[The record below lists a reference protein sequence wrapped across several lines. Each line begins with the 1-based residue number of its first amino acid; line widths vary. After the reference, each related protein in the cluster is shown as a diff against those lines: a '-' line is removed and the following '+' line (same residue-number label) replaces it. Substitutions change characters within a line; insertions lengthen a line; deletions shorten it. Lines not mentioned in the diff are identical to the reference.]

1 MFFSSSSSSFS
12 VFVFFKRYS
21 SGSNRT
27 PPHALVLL
35 FLFAFV
41 LSRRT
46 CLFRPFWPCVLL
58 LGVFLGVPF
67 WAPRVF
73 GILLELTGLE
83 LARPFRGPFSWD
95 ARRQGCFL
103 ASFPWFVFSPFVLFC
118 GFTRFTRRPSQWLD
132 LRQARG
138 ARRPP
143 LARVRARGSPSEGGG
158 LVPSCSGFLVAFLY
172 GRGSQGPSDA
182 QRPGPFVGE
191 GAFLSAPSG
200 PFFHTHVSV
209 CPYPRFCF
217 VCFLFFF
224 SWPSGPRWIAGR
236 KDGEFREL
244 FRESPGTLWELR
256 ELDAL
261 PSPLLLDCSY

>member
-1 MFFSSSSSSFS
+1 MSGLLFSGFVFSSF
-12 VFVFFKRYS
+12 VFFVVVVVFGFCFFKRYS

-41 LSRRT
+41 PPH
-46 CLFRPFWPCVLL
+46 LFRPFWPCVLL

-73 GILLELTGLE
+73 GILLELSGLE
-83 LARPFRGPFSWD
+83 LACPFRGRFSWD

-143 LARVRARGSPSEGGG
+143 LARLRARG
-158 LVPSCSGFLVAFLY
+158 
-172 GRGSQGPSDA
+172 
-182 QRPGPFVGE
+182 
-191 GAFLSAPSG
+191 
-200 PFFHTHVSV
+200 
-209 CPYPRFCF
+209 PR
-217 VCFLFFF
+217 
-224 SWPSGPRWIAGR
+224 
-236 KDGEFREL
+236 
-244 FRESPGTLWELR
+244 
-256 ELDAL
+256 
-261 PSPLLLDCSY
+261 

>member
-1 MFFSSSSSSFS
+1 M
-12 VFVFFKRYS
+12 
-21 SGSNRT
+21 
-27 PPHALVLL
+27 
-35 FLFAFV
+35 
-41 LSRRT
+41 
-46 CLFRPFWPCVLL
+46 FRPFWPCVLL
-58 LGVFLGVPF
+58 LGVSLGVPF

-103 ASFPWFVFSPFVLFC
+103 ASFPWFVFSPFVWFC

-261 PSPLLLDCSY
+261 PSPLLLDCSYYVVGGNAVIFFGKFFWRLPLLFLRLFRVLLS

>member
-1 MFFSSSSSSFS
+1 MFFFRRRRFRFLFFS
-12 VFVFFKRYS
+12 RDIAQVVTGY
-21 SGSNRT
+21 
-27 PPHALVLL
+27 PHTHLFWFSCSLLFCPAALV
-35 FLFAFV
+35 
-41 LSRRT
+41 
-46 CLFRPFWPCVLL
+46 PPIWPCVLL

-95 ARRQGCFL
+95 ARWQGCFL

-158 LVPSCSGFLVAFLY
+158 LVPSCSGISLPYFVWQRVAGTLGRTASRALLL
-172 GRGSQGPSDA
+172 GRGCSCLPPQALFNTQG
-182 QRPGPFVGE
+182 
-191 GAFLSAPSG
+191 
-200 PFFHTHVSV
+200 FFF
-209 CPYPRFCF
+209 PAL
-217 VCFLFFF
+217 FLFFLF
-224 SWPSGPRWIAGR
+224 FLAFGVCACR
-236 KDGEFREL
+236 GEPEAMLEHAWNDEF
-244 FRESPGTLWELR
+244 
-256 ELDAL
+256 
-261 PSPLLLDCSY
+261 